1 MKFARWVFTGAAIYG
16 VIVLVPPL
24 FLEATVVRMS
34 GLPMGYPE
42 YYYGFTLAAI
52 VFQLLFFT
60 IGRDP
65 QRYRPLMLVGVLEK
79 LSFGLPVWVLYAQHR
94 LGQTAVL
101 PFATI
106 DLGLGVLFATSY
118 LRTPNAWRPQA

>member
-1 MKFARWVFTGAAIYG
+1 MKFAKWVFTAAAIYG

-24 FLEATVVRMS
+24 FLEATVVKMS

-42 YYYGFTLAAI
+42 YYYGFTLTAI
-52 VFQLLFFT
+52 AFQVVFFI

-79 LSFGLPVWVLYAQHR
+79 LSFGVPVWLLYAQHR
-94 LGQTAVL
+94 LGQAGVL

-106 DLGLGVLFATSY
+106 DLELGVLFATSY
-118 LRTPNAWRPQA
+118 VSTPKA

>member
-1 MKFARWVFTGAAIYG
+1 MKFARWVFTAAAIYG

-34 GLPMGYPE
+34 GRPMGYPE
-42 YYYGFTLAAI
+42 DYYGFTLTAI
-52 VFQLLFFT
+52 VFQVLFFA

-65 QRYRPLMLVGVLEK
+65 QRYRPLMLVCVLEK
-79 LSFGLPVWVLYAQHR
+79 VSFGVPVWVLYAQHR
-94 LGQTAVL
+94 LGQAGVL

-118 LRTPNAWRPQA
+118 LRTPKA

>member
-1 MKFARWVFTGAAIYG
+1 MKFAKWVFTAAAIYG

-24 FLEATVVRMS
+24 FLEATVVKMS

-42 YYYGFTLAAI
+42 YYYGFTLTAI
-52 VFQLLFFT
+52 AFQFVFFI

-79 LSFGLPVWVLYAQHR
+79 LSFGVPVWLLYAQHR
-94 LGQTAVL
+94 LGQAGVL

-106 DLGLGVLFATSY
+106 DLELGVLFATSY
-118 LRTPNAWRPQA
+118 VSTPKA

>member
-1 MKFARWVFTGAAIYG
+1 MKFAKWVFTIAAIYG

-24 FLEATVVRMS
+24 FLEATVVKMS
-34 GLPMGYPE
+34 GHPMDYPE
-42 YYYGFTLAAI
+42 YYYGFTLTAI
-52 VFQLLFFT
+52 VFQGVFFT

-65 QRYRPLMLVGVLEK
+65 QRFRPLMLVGVLEK
-79 LSFGLPVWVLYAQHR
+79 LSFGVPVWWLYAQHR
-94 LGQTAVL
+94 LGQAGVL

-118 LRTPNAWRPQA
+118 LVTPKA